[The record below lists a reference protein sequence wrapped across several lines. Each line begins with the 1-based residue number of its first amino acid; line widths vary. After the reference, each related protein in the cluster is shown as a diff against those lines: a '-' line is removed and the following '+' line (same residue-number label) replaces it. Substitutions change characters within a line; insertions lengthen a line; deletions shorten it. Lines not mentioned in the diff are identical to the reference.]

1 MPFIKRLEQNI
12 CSLVLISL
20 FLLLKVL
27 SLMNMKKKQDA
38 LSSFNKWQVQDRKVK
53 DIEKVQWTL
62 FRKSKC

>member
-1 MPFIKRLEQNI
+1 MFKLKMPFIKRLEQNI

-38 LSSFNKWQVQDRKVK
+38 LSSFNK
-53 DIEKVQWTL
+53 
-62 FRKSKC
+62 

>member
-38 LSSFNKWQVQDRKVK
+38 LSSFNKWQVQDIKVK